1 MKLVIFDCDGTLV
14 DSQAMIIASLTRAFE
29 SRSLP
34 PPPREAMLSIVGL
47 SLINAMRKLA
57 PGESGQSQ
65 EALADA
71 YKEAFW
77 AFRDARAHE
86 EPLFP
91 GARSALDWLHSH
103 PSVKLGIA
111 TGKSRRGVDRLLETH
126 GLEGRFVTIQTADSA
141 PSKPDPAMILNA
153 LAEADVGPE
162 NAVMIGDAS
171 YDLDMAHAAGVA
183 GIGVSWGF
191 MPASVLQA
199 CRPRALIDDFNQ
211 LQGVLET
218 IWPELAA

>member
-29 SRSLP
+29 SHALP
-34 PPPREAMLSIVGL
+34 PPPRAEMLSIVGL

-57 PGESGQSQ
+57 PDAAPDKQ

-77 AFRDARAHE
+77 AFRDARTHE

-91 GARSALDWLHSH
+91 GARAVLDWLTAH
-103 PSVKLGIA
+103 PGVKLGIA

-153 LAEADVGPE
+153 LAEADVGRE
-162 NAVMIGDAS
+162 NAVMIGDAT
-171 YDLDMAHAAGVA
+171 YDLDMANAAGVA

-191 MPASVLQA
+191 MPTAVLRA
-199 CRPRALIDDFNQ
+199 CNPAALIHDFNE
-211 LQGVLET
+211 LQGVLES